1 MSTTET
7 TPIPVAAGEI
17 PLPPQ
22 EMWAAL
28 DNSGS
33 EAPAAADLPDVPK
46 AVSRPAPE
54 VASLTFVGANKPF
67 REIALRFPFE
77 WEGRRVD
84 TITVHRLSVQQLGD
98 FFETLPDDGAYD
110 RMAVY
115 GLMCGLPAAVIRALP
130 DADGAAVTGACFDF
144 LPPSLGGASG

>member
-1 MSTTET
+1 MGAAMDTTET
-7 TPIPVAAGEI
+7 APIPVAEGEI

-28 DNSGS
+28 DNSGT
-33 EAPAAADLPDVPK
+33 EAAPAIPSTAP
-46 AVSRPAPE
+46 RPVPE
-54 VASLTFVGANKPF
+54 VATLTFVGAAKPF

-77 WEGRRVD
+77 WDGRRID
-84 TITVHRLSVQQLGD
+84 TIIARRLSVQQLGD
-98 FFETLPDDGAYD
+98 FFESLPDDGAYD

>member
-1 MSTTET
+1 MSKTET

-28 DNSGS
+28 DNSGA
-33 EAPAAADLPDVPK
+33 ETAPAAAPDASK
-46 AVSRPAPE
+46 AAPRPAPE
-54 VASLTFVGANKPF
+54 VATLTFVGAIKPF
-67 REIALRFPFE
+67 REIALRFPFQ
-77 WEGRRVD
+77 WEGRRID
-84 TITVHRLSVQQLGD
+84 AIIVHRLSVQQLGD
-98 FFETLPDDGAYD
+98 FFESLPDDGAYD

-115 GLMCGLPAAVIRALP
+115 GLMCGLPAAVVRALP